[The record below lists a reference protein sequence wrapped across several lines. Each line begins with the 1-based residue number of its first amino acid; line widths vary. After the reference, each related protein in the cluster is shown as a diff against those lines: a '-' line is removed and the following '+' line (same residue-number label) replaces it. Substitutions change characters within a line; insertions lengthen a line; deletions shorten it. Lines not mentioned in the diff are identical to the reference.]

1 MQLGDRY
8 SAFRHPM
15 NQHPSPILHGTADFS
30 ARLNAVRWE
39 DTPLGAVAD
48 WPESLRIACGICSST
63 PIAAVLVW
71 SEHLITFYNDACAP
85 VLGARHPDAFG
96 RPAPAVWGESWHV
109 LGPAV
114 QQLLADGGPGA
125 RVQVPPS
132 ADAAR
137 GDGAPTFSWSLAA
150 VPSEGGSVGGVLCL
164 LGSEAEQQILRDAL
178 AESRRRLEAALIA
191 GEVGSFEW
199 DIAEDR
205 LRGDANFARILGVSL
220 DATGAAPIS
229 DFLAAIHPDDRA
241 LVEQRLR
248 HTLETGG
255 NYAVEYRIIS
265 GGAPRWVVA
274 RGKVERSEDGRLTRF
289 PGVVIDVTDRRL
301 AEEAMRQSEI
311 RYRTLFESIEEG
323 FCILEVI
330 FEGDVAVDYR
340 FIESNRAFEKHS
352 GLSNAQGRTARELLP
367 DLEEYW
373 FETYGRVARTGEPV
387 RFESGSDVMGRWF
400 DVFAFPIDGRASNRV
415 ALLFSDVSEQ
425 KRTEAALR
433 ESRERFR
440 AILENSL
447 DAAYRRDLRT
457 DSYDYVSPTVEAVLG
472 IPADVIRTMPVA
484 ELVRR
489 VHPDD
494 RPRIE
499 QAMAEGAR
507 EGHGRIEYRFRTEGG
522 GYQFVADHFTVQKD
536 GSGEPLYRTG
546 VVRNVT
552 DAKLA
557 EEELLRTKEVA
568 EKASL
573 AKSQFLAV
581 MSHELR
587 TPLAGVIGFADL
599 LENEVLGPVNAQQ
612 RESLARIKA
621 SSWHLVSIIDDIL
634 TISRAEAGKEEVEI
648 ESVDLSTLTREVA
661 RIVEPQAESTGL
673 ELRIDDAGPLP
684 LRTDP
689 RKVRQILINLIGNAV
704 KYGRKGTVA
713 VTVGA
718 DAADAVFVKVTDN
731 GPGIRG
737 EDLDRIFEP
746 FTQVDSSHSRR
757 GSGVGL
763 GLAISRRLARL
774 LGGDVLVI
782 STPGQGSTFTLRLP
796 RA

>member
-1 MQLGDRY
+1 MHVGDRY
-8 SAFRHPM
+8 PALRHPM
-15 NQHPSPILHGTADFS
+15 NQHPSPTLHGTRDFAS
-30 ARLNAVRWE
+30 RINAVRWE

-48 WPESLRIACGICSST
+48 WPESLRVACGICSST
-63 PIAAVLVW
+63 PVPAVLIW
-71 SEHLITFYNDACAP
+71 GEHFITLYNDACVP
-85 VLGARHPDAFG
+85 LLGARHRDAFG

-109 LGPAV
+109 LEPTV
-114 QQLLADGGPGA
+114 QELLVEGGPGTRV
-125 RVQVPPS
+125 RVQPS
-132 ADAAR
+132 GGQRR
-137 GDGAPTFSWSLAA
+137 GDGDPVVVWTLAA
-150 VPSEGGSVGGVLCL
+150 VPSEGGSIGGVLCL
-164 LGSEAEQQILRDAL
+164 LDSGTEQQSLRGAV
-178 AESRRRLEAALIA
+178 AGSRRRHEAALIA
-191 GEVGSFEW
+191 GEIGT
-199 DIAEDR
+199 
-205 LRGDANFARILGVSL
+205 DA
-220 DATGAAPIS
+220 
-229 DFLAAIHPDDRA
+229 
-241 LVEQRLR
+241 QR
-248 HTLETGG
+248 
-255 NYAVEYRIIS
+255 
-265 GGAPRWVVA
+265 
-274 RGKVERSEDGRLTRF
+274 
-289 PGVVIDVTDRRL
+289 
-301 AEEAMRQSEI
+301 AEEAMRQSEL
-311 RYRTLFESIEEG
+311 RYRTLFESVDEG

-340 FIESNRAFEKHS
+340 FIESNRAFEKHT
-352 GLSNAQGRTARELLP
+352 GLINAQGRTARELLP
-367 DLEEYW
+367 DLEAHW
-373 FETYGRVARTGEPV
+373 FEIYGRVARTGEPV
-387 RFESGSDVMGRWF
+387 RFESGSDVMERWF
-400 DVFAFPIDGRASNRV
+400 DVFAFPIDGQGSNRV
-415 ALLFSDVSEQ
+415 ALLFSDVSEH

-457 DSYDYVSPTVEAVLG
+457 DSYDFVSPTVEDVLG
-472 IPADVIRTMPVA
+472 IPTDVIRTMPVA
-484 ELVRR
+484 DLVER

-494 RPRIE
+494 RLHIE
-499 QAMAEGAR
+499 KAIAEGTR
-507 EGHGRIEYRFRTEGG
+507 EGHGRVEYRFRTERG
-522 GYQFVADHFTVQKD
+522 GYRFVADHFTVQKD
-536 GSGEPLYRTG
+536 DNGDPIYRTG
-546 VVRNVT
+546 IVRDIT
-552 DAKLA
+552 DAKFA
-557 EEELLRTKEVA
+557 EEELLRAKEVA

-599 LENEVLGPVNAQQ
+599 LESEVLGPVNAKQ

-621 SSWHLVSIIDDIL
+621 SSWHLVGIIDDIL

-648 ESVDLSTLTREVA
+648 ESVDLTTLTREVV

-673 ELRIDDAGPLP
+673 ELRINDGGPLP

-704 KYGRKGTVA
+704 KYGRNGTVT
-713 VTVGA
+713 VTI
-718 DAADAVFVKVTDN
+718 DADAVDAVLVKVTDN
-731 GPGIRG
+731 GPGIAA

-774 LGGDVLVI
+774 LRGDVLVV